1 MMTGNKK
8 RKLAKLCEIYL
19 IFILW
24 IAAMFLPA
32 TINQLKLSANFDIA
46 KSRENYFYYLCVQK
60 PVTSVVLFLLLIG
73 IGVSCLQKWKINTFL
88 SFSFMIL
95 YIYDLF
101 LEVILGR
108 IFVGVSLKTA
118 LSPETFVGLW
128 RTLGLGFFL
137 TSLLGSLFSILLFIY
152 VVNISVDAKES

>member
-8 RKLAKLCEIYL
+8 RKLSKLWEIYL

-88 SFSFMIL
+88 SFSL
-95 YIYDLF
+95 
-101 LEVILGR
+101 
-108 IFVGVSLKTA
+108 
-118 LSPETFVGLW
+118 
-128 RTLGLGFFL
+128 
-137 TSLLGSLFSILLFIY
+137 
-152 VVNISVDAKES
+152 